1 MHHVVLQTGV
11 GNRWVSGC
19 GMDDPFPTIPA
30 AAWSTSISSDSVR
43 AAIRGV
49 ATWAEFDTRTAPSY
63 DYCQPFHCLCTHWY
77 HHEPRGLPGHHRREA
92 ELTLFLLPF
101 AASAESKLQI
111 MEQNGALRMPHIT
124 RLHFLSHPRQPFL
137 FSFPTFVLVIIVIMT
152 SRRTKSNNLRCMG
165 PFYANLANIPAY
177 GTDTR
182 ITLPE
187 RHSSSAILI
196 NLIHPPIHPLAQR
209 RSKAA
214 RNKRAI

>member
-152 SRRTKSNNLRCMG
+152 SRRTKSNNLRCVCM
-165 PFYANLANIPAY
+165 L
-177 GTDTR
+177 
-182 ITLPE
+182 ITLS
-187 RHSSSAILI
+187 RVSSNFFWASFRNFNRKRFFLKI
-196 NLIHPPIHPLAQR
+196 R
-209 RSKAA
+209 KKFFRSDIKL
-214 RNKRAI
+214 